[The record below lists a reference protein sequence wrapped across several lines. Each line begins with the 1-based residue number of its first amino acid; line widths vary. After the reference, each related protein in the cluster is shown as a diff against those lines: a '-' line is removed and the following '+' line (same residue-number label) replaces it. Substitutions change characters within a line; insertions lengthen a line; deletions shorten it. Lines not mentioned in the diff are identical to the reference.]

1 MTKGQRCASCARG
14 GADCIAVAQD
24 DWLEKAGAI
33 IQARIE
39 LYAQSEIR
47 FNLMSVI
54 RDRRAVYEEQLA
66 SLQARRASTGNT
78 GADGRR
84 HSTTPPTNN
93 IP

>member
-1 MTKGQRCASCARG
+1 M
-14 GADCIAVAQD
+14 AQD

-39 LYAQSEIR
+39 RYAQSEIR

-66 SLQARRASTGNT
+66 SVQARRASTGNAGT
-78 GADGRR
+78 DRG
-84 HSTTPPTNN
+84 HYSTTPLMNN